1 MQGDRENTKVFFVMH
16 PMRKFLPKSIGWL
29 LGLFL
34 FCNSSANAADD
45 LKKVRLAYA
54 GWEVG
59 TAVAYVGIDGGI
71 FKQYGIEVE
80 EVFIRDS
87 LSAGVQSLI
96 GVDFLL
102 GFGNPLAILQPLLAG
117 AEIVSLC
124 SHVSAEHYGMGVS
137 ANIAGI
143 KELKGKKIGVS
154 EIGGRSDLA
163 ARVILRRAGLDP
175 VKDVEMVAAGLGPNR
190 VAALSKNLIQGAP
203 LPPEVAER
211 AKQLG
216 FKVLDVK
223 EVPLITA
230 MLMTTRS
237 FIKKD
242 EEAVRRFMK
251 GYLAAIHFYL
261 TRKDESIAIIKK
273 YFSGANQLALE
284 EMYNAY
290 AAQLKPLPAP
300 DREAAQALIDVAA
313 VIDPKSKSIKPA
325 DLFEPR
331 FLEELR
337 ANGFV
342 DELYSEKVH
351 L

>member
-1 MQGDRENTKVFFVMH
+1 MAKTVAARV
-16 PMRKFLPKSIGWL
+16 GWL
-29 LGLFL
+29 VALILL
-34 FCNSSANAADD
+34 WTLTANADD
-45 LKKVRLAYA
+45 KPRKVRLAYS

-59 TAVAYVGIDGGI
+59 TALAYIGIDGGL
-71 FKQYGIEVE
+71 FKKYGLDVE
-80 EVFIRDS
+80 EVFIRDA
-87 LSAGVQSLI
+87 LSAGVHSLI
-96 GVDFLL
+96 GVDFLI
-102 GFGNPLAILQPLLAG
+102 GFGNPISLLQPVMTG
-117 AEIVSLC
+117 ADIVSLGT
-124 SHVSAEHYGMGVS
+124 HVSLVPSSMAVS
-137 ANIAGI
+137 SDISDV
-143 KELKGKKIGVS
+143 KQLKGKKIGVS
-154 EIGGRSDLA
+154 AIGERSDLL

-175 VKDVEMVAAGLGPNR
+175 AKDVEVVQVGLSPNR

-203 LPPEVAER
+203 LNPEIADR

-216 FKVLDVK
+216 LKVLEVK

-230 MLMTTRS
+230 MLLTTRS

-261 TRKDESIAIIKK
+261 THRKESIAIIRK
-273 YFSGANQLALE
+273 YFSGRDPETLE
-284 EMYNAY
+284 NMYEAF

-300 DREAAQALIDVAA
+300 DREAAQAIIDAA
-313 VIDPKSKSIKPA
+313 SVVNPKSRNLKPP

-337 ANGFV
+337 DSGFLK
-342 DELYSEKVH
+342 DLYTEKVS

>member
-1 MQGDRENTKVFFVMH
+1 
-16 PMRKFLPKSIGWL
+16 MRKSLTASVGWL
-29 LGLFL
+29 LAFL
-34 FCNSSANAADD
+34 LWISSASAASE
-45 LKKVRLAYA
+45 LMKVRLSYA

-59 TAVAYVGIDGGI
+59 TAVAYVGIDSGI
-71 FKQYGIEVE
+71 FKQYGLEVE
-80 EVFIRDS
+80 EVFIRDA

-117 AEIVSLC
+117 ADIISLC
-124 SHVSAEHYGMGVS
+124 SHVSIASYGMGVTG
-137 ANIAGI
+137 NIAGI

-175 VKDVEMVAAGLGPNR
+175 VKDVEMVSAGLSPNR

-203 LPPEVAER
+203 LPPDIAER

-216 FKVLDVK
+216 VKVLDVK

-273 YFSGANQLALE
+273 YFGGANPLALE

-300 DREAAQALIDVAA
+300 NREAAQALIDVAA
-313 VIDPKSKSIKPA
+313 VIDPKSKNMKPA

-337 ANGFV
+337 ANGFI
-342 DELYSEKVH
+342 DELYSEKVN